1 MRIFIGL
8 TEIANYYSNLKE
20 GFEELG
26 VKADFIQESKHP
38 FYAVQKTTF
47 LEKCLQGINHQRLKL
62 SNQFRY
68 LIILR
73 KLLVFLTKIIKTFI
87 LIQSI
92 FKYDVFIF
100 GYKSSF
106 IDFRELY
113 LLKFFKK
120 KIIYVFHGSDSRLP
134 YTDGSI
140 MSGDIS
146 DLKITECLK
155 FTKRQKKE
163 IKLIEKNADLI
174 VSAYTTSHFFNRTII
189 NFISI
194 GLPYKISKFIDHNYG
209 SNQNQTVTILH
220 CPSHPEA
227 KGTLLIEKA
236 IDSLKQKGYLINY
249 IRITQMPNSTVLKNL
264 QNCDFVVDQLYSDTP
279 MAGFAAEAAF
289 CGKPAIVGG
298 YYTDE
303 DLKMS
308 NIPPSLH
315 CHPEKVEQAIEQLII
330 NLEFRLEL
338 GQKAKSFVENYWAPK
353 KVAERYLR
361 LINENIPDEWQC
373 NPNKINYLY
382 GGGLPDW
389 KTKLIIRKMIE
400 KYGIKSLQLSDK
412 AYLEKQFKEFAYSN
426 D

>member
-1 MRIFIGL
+1 
-8 TEIANYYSNLKE
+8 
-20 GFEELG
+20 
-26 VKADFIQESKHP
+26 
-38 FYAVQKTTF
+38 
-47 LEKCLQGINHQRLKL
+47 
-62 SNQFRY
+62 
-68 LIILR
+68 
-73 KLLVFLTKIIKTFI
+73 
-87 LIQSI
+87 
-92 FKYDVFIF
+92 
-100 GYKSSF
+100 
-106 IDFRELY
+106 
-113 LLKFFKK
+113 
-120 KIIYVFHGSDSRLP
+120 
-134 YTDGSI
+134 
-140 MSGDIS
+140 
-146 DLKITECLK
+146 
-155 FTKRQKKE
+155 
-163 IKLIEKNADLI
+163 
-174 VSAYTTSHFFNRTII
+174 
-189 NFISI
+189 
-194 GLPYKISKFIDHNYG
+194 
-209 SNQNQTVTILH
+209 
-220 CPSHPEA
+220 
-227 KGTLLIEKA
+227 
-236 IDSLKQKGYLINY
+236 
-249 IRITQMPNSTVLKNL
+249 MPNSTVLKNL